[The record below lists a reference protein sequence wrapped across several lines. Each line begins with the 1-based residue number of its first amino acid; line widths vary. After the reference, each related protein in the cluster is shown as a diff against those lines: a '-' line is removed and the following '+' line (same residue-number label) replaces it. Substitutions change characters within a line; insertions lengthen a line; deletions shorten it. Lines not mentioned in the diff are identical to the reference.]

1 MREPWGSLLEMV
13 YLATVL
19 KGNLLAG
26 LIGWLVGWLVGFETW
41 SHKCRAGLEPTELLC
56 SSVTERVL
64 HPSLTGRIFSLS
76 ICEKTGVLTGH
87 TKTKLSTQRRFIFS
101 GGTKT
106 GHRRQGRGREGTREK
121 VKNIFAPEGR
131 RTLDKV
137 ETDVVCRQMAVYK
150 RRESLC

>member
-26 LIGWLVGWLVGFETW
+26 LIGWLVGFETG
-41 SHKCRAGLEPTELLC
+41 SHKCRAGLEPTELY
-56 SSVTERVL
+56 SSVTECVL
-64 HPSLTGRIFSLS
+64 HHSLTGRISSLL

-87 TKTKLSTQRRFIFS
+87 TKTKFSTQRRFIFS

-121 VKNIFAPEGR
+121 VKDIFAPEGR

-137 ETDVVCRQMAVYK
+137 ETDMVCRQIAVYK
-150 RRESLC
+150 RRRESLC